1 LAQLALLLTVAF
13 IVYALRLDLRQ
24 GQRFSGGMWISFAWI
39 AIIASRPVIYWVHP
53 RLFVGFSQRIAWEQ
67 QHSIEI
73 IQGDSLDRNI
83 VFILMALGL
92 IALMGR
98 RGRFRLKLADNG
110 WLIAFFAY
118 CLVSIVWADYPG
130 VIFKKWIR
138 FIGDATMILLILTE
152 SQAGEKVYR
161 IMRRMAILFLPLS
174 ALLAKFYPEMGRI
187 YTVYGTQ
194 MWVGVAGHK
203 NSLGFLCAFMG
214 IVLVWRNLEK
224 WPKVDLLDVGLLAL
238 TAYLLRGAKST
249 TSIIVFLLGT
259 ALLIA
264 QSLMKWDFR
273 KLNRAIIIGLCV
285 LLVVQVL
292 AVSFIGRSI
301 APGVFAAAGKDASLT
316 GRIPLWRELIQMGS
330 RTAVLGSG
338 FASFWLN
345 PARLSELWSRV
356 NWTPTTAHNGYIE
369 VFLDLGII
377 GLLILFFL
385 LVQTFKNI
393 IRSFDGDPEFSKLKA
408 VLFMM
413 IFFHNFSE
421 SSYGKPS
428 ALLWL
433 LFLLV
438 SIVIRAKPGEEA
450 DLAPQPWA

>member
-1 LAQLALLLTVAF
+1 
-13 IVYALRLDLRQ
+13 
-24 GQRFSGGMWISFAWI
+24 
-39 AIIASRPVIYWVHP
+39 
-53 RLFVGFSQRIAWEQ
+53 
-67 QHSIEI
+67 
-73 IQGDSLDRNI
+73 
-83 VFILMALGL
+83 
-92 IALMGR
+92 
-98 RGRFRLKLADNG
+98 
-110 WLIAFFAY
+110 
-118 CLVSIVWADYPG
+118 
-130 VIFKKWIR
+130 
-138 FIGDATMILLILTE
+138 
-152 SQAGEKVYR
+152 
-161 IMRRMAILFLPLS
+161 
-174 ALLAKFYPEMGRI
+174 
-187 YTVYGTQ
+187 
-194 MWVGVAGHK
+194 
-203 NSLGFLCAFMG
+203 MG

-273 KLNRAIIIGLCV
+273 KLNRAIIVGLCV